1 MRKVTDIQR
10 HFDAAAADFEES
22 MRAQSEERDRLF
34 DEASKLKADN
44 DSLKVQL
51 EDAME
56 REGNVVAQVQVSN
69 ALATQHH
76 TNAPSHEMFC
86 MRRKKVSRVFLVVET
101 AQRARSTT

>member
-1 MRKVTDIQR
+1 MRKVTEIQG

-56 REGNVVAQVQVSN
+56 REGNIVAQVQVSS
-69 ALATQHH
+69 ALATQPY
-76 TNAPSHEMFC
+76 TYAPFH
-86 MRRKKVSRVFLVVET
+86 
-101 AQRARSTT
+101 